1 MKVKELIELLEKTE
15 FITKCITDKNLKT
28 EKDEEF
34 RLKNIGNAK
43 NGYEYY
49 KDRFLFEKD
58 KTIMKFD
65 SLKQVKENEEIME
78 SEIISIPTFYIHQ
91 FREHYWGFDNYYN
104 DSYIKFI
111 IK

>member
-15 FITKCITDKNLKT
+15 FITKCITDEDVKT
-28 EKDEEF
+28 EKDEGF
-34 RLKNIGNAK
+34 RLENIGNAK

-58 KTIMKFD
+58 KTIRKFD
-65 SLKQVKENEEIME
+65 NLRELKKDKEIME
-78 SEIISIPTFYIHQ
+78 SEILSIPTVYINQ